1 MCAIDFPVH
10 LIFWSGHDLIISWWC
25 FIYHDLFF
33 FGTLFLYQAVLK
45 DGSPSDATSCISS
58 LGDATSSVK
67 ESDVDQESFWTEQG
81 IYYVGS
87 NYPGYHYQGL
97 LLWYLI
103 QCVLIW
109 KRDVVSNPMEAC
121 IQVMI
126 VPLGN
131 GSTSL
136 TTMEVMDWIFNI
148 L

>member
-1 MCAIDFPVH
+1 MINNLKIDPPSEVIDSN
-10 LIFWSGHDLIISWWC
+10 LVCVPLTSL
-25 FIYHDLFF
+25 FILSFEVGMILSFRDDVSFIMTFFF

-97 LLWYLI
+97 LL
-103 QCVLIW
+103 
-109 KRDVVSNPMEAC
+109 
-121 IQVMI
+121 
-126 VPLGN
+126 
-131 GSTSL
+131 
-136 TTMEVMDWIFNI
+136 
-148 L
+148 